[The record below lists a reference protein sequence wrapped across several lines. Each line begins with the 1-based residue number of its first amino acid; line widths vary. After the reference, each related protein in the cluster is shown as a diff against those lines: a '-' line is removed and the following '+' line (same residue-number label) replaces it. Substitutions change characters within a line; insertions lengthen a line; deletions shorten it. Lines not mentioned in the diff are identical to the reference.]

1 MSQTVP
7 YGAWRSPITADL
19 IVGESVGLGWV
30 ALDGDELYWLEGR
43 PREGGRTVLVRRHAD
58 GVIEDVTPPPFN
70 VRSRVHEYGGG
81 AALIAGG
88 MVYFINFADQRIYR
102 HRCGEQPQALTPAG
116 AWRFA
121 AMELDAPRRR
131 LICVCEDHTNADP
144 LPENR
149 LVGVALDDGAVRTL
163 ARGRDFYAG
172 PRLSPDGSRLAWLTW
187 DLPNMPWDGTTLWV
201 ADVADDGGLGEARGL
216 AGGAAVSI
224 AQPEWSPDGV
234 LHFVSDQ
241 SGWWNLYRA
250 DADAPVPLCPLDA
263 EFAGPQWG
271 LGMTYYGF
279 LPDGGILCSYL
290 QGGAWRLGVIADGV
304 LDTWPSAF
312 TDIAMLKVHGE
323 RAAFVGASAQLP
335 AAVVALDVTT
345 RTQTSV
351 RASLEVDIDSGYLSV
366 PQDISYS
373 TEGGATAHGLYY
385 PPANKDAT
393 APAGDKP
400 PLIVRSHGGPTG
412 ASTSA
417 FNLGIQFWTSR
428 GFALLDVNYRG
439 STGHGRAYR
448 DALNGQWGVA
458 DVDDCV
464 AGARHL
470 VAQGLADGERLIIR
484 GSSAGGYTTL
494 AALAFRD
501 VFKAGASH
509 YGVGDLERLAADT
522 HKFESGYLER
532 LIGPYPQART
542 LYLERSPAHH
552 PKALDCPVI
561 FFQGLEDKIV
571 PPNQAEQM
579 VQSLRARGVTVAY
592 VAFAGEGHGF
602 RRAANIKRA
611 LESELYFYG
620 RVFGFDPADAIEP
633 VAIDN
638 PPL

>member
-1 MSQTVP
+1 MSRTVP

-30 ALDGDELYWLEGR
+30 ALDGDDLYWLEGR
-43 PREGGRTVLVRRHAD
+43 PREGGRTVLVQQRAD
-58 GVIEDVTPPPFN
+58 GMVADVTPPPFN

-88 MVYFINFADQRIYR
+88 VVYFVNFADQRIYR
-102 HRCGEQPQALTPAG
+102 HRCGEQPRALTPTG

-121 AMELDAPRRR
+121 AMELDARRRR
-131 LICVCEDHTNADP
+131 LICVCEDHTNANP

-149 LVGVALDDGAVRTL
+149 LVSVALDDGAMRTL
-163 ARGRDFYAG
+163 AGGGDFYAA
-172 PRLSPDGSRLAWLTW
+172 PRLSPDGGRLAWLTW
-187 DLPNMPWDGTTLWV
+187 DLPDMPWDGTTLWV
-201 ADVADDGGLGEARGL
+201 ADIADGGNLGEAHGV

-224 AQPEWSPDGV
+224 AQPEWSPAGA

-241 SGWWNLYRA
+241 TGWWNLYRA
-250 DADAPVPLCPLDA
+250 GADDPVPLCRLDA

-279 LPDGGILCSYL
+279 LPDGRILCSYL
-290 QGGAWRLGVIADGV
+290 QAGEMRIGVIADGAV
-304 LDTWPSAF
+304 APWPSAF
-312 TDIAMLKVHGE
+312 TDIAMLKVQGE
-323 RAAFVGASAQLP
+323 RAAFVGASARLP

-345 RTQTSV
+345 KAENSV
-351 RASLEVDIDSGYLSV
+351 RASLEVDIDPGYLSV
-366 PQDISYS
+366 PRSISFPTTS
-373 TEGGATAHGLYY
+373 GATAHGLYY
-385 PPANKDAT
+385 PPANRDCP

-412 ASTSA
+412 ASTPA

-439 STGHGRAYR
+439 STGYGRAYR

-470 VAQGLADGERLIIR
+470 VAQGVADGERLIIR

-522 HKFESGYLER
+522 HKFESGYLGR
-532 LIGPYPQART
+532 LIGPYPGARA
-542 LYLERSPAHH
+542 LYLERSPRIIR
-552 PKALDCPVI
+552 KRW
-561 FFQGLEDKIV
+561 IV
-571 PPNQAEQM
+571 
-579 VQSLRARGVTVAY
+579 R
-592 VAFAGEGHGF
+592 
-602 RRAANIKRA
+602 
-611 LESELYFYG
+611 
-620 RVFGFDPADAIEP
+620 
-633 VAIDN
+633 
-638 PPL
+638 